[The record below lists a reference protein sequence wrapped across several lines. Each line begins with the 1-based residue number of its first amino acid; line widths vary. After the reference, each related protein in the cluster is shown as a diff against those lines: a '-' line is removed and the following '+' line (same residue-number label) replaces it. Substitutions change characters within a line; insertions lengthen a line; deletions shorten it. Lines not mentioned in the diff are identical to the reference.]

1 MIGFSRLC
9 VGNGDTDQN
18 TMVLNVV
25 VGLTSLRSMGHEA
38 KLNQE
43 NNWKFSKF
51 CTHCGKW
58 VAERTW
64 KTEDL
69 KKKKKTMSI

>member
-1 MIGFSRLC
+1 MGIQTKFVFS
-9 VGNGDTDQN
+9 N

-43 NNWKFSKF
+43 NNWKFSKYF
-51 CTHCGKW
+51 SAHTVESGLQKERGKL
-58 VAERTW
+58 
-64 KTEDL
+64 KT
-69 KKKKKTMSI
+69 